1 MKPIDELGPTMKY
14 NAHQVEC
21 IECDDNLLI
30 VAPPGSG
37 KTGTLVAKAVR
48 ILQRQDA
55 VVGMVTFTDAAAR
68 EMRHRIAE
76 AVGPVAA
83 RRVYVETFHKHA
95 ILQLRA
101 SGMLGRLVTPQE
113 QFGIVMQAISDLQEP
128 MSVPDALAL
137 IEKAKASLDF
147 TGEELPLV
155 SSYQRILSRYRA
167 RDLMDVLRLAVV
179 GMREGTVKPLKVTH
193 LLGDEFQD
201 ADKIQLEWIM
211 CHGAAGA
218 VLTCVGDDDQAI
230 YSWRGSMGY
239 EGMQE
244 FKSRAAAKAVNLQV
258 NYRSLLEI
266 IQASQAV
273 IARNVNRIPKEVL
286 GSRKGKATIEVLQA
300 GTKADEADLVVARI
314 VQDLGTAQP
323 VVVPRGRWAV
333 IARTNMA
340 LVPTAVALRAAGI
353 PYSRPG
359 GKDALEGSFHTLLLL
374 LTAIQSGDPL
384 TIDNALL
391 GMGYTWQQL
400 EVLHR
405 GLGDEYDAILEG
417 ALPNLDDFHPEDAAR
432 LRRLC
437 GDLLPAWRERAR
449 LGQYRLVVDAAADY
463 FVKAG
468 LVAANEKDD
477 FEHHVGRLKSRKGS
491 LAAMAAPFLE
501 PQKTEAGDG
510 VVLHTMHSSKG
521 LEYDHVTVIRC
532 NEGTIPPTR
541 EPVNVEE
548 ERRLFYVAMTRAR
561 LGLRI
566 ISASGAGR
574 PSCFVDN
581 VPGEVLELGL

>member
-1 MKPIDELGPTMKY
+1 MKY

-37 KTGTLVAKAVR
+37 KTGTLVAKAAR
-48 ILQRQDA
+48 ILKLDDAA
-55 VVGMVTFTDAAAR
+55 VVGMVTFTDAAAK
-68 EMRHRIAE
+68 EMRHRIADV
-76 AVGPVAA
+76 VGPIAA
-83 RRVYVETFHKHA
+83 RRVFVETFHKHA

-101 SGMLGRLVTPQE
+101 SGLLGRLVTPQE
-113 QFGIVMQAISDLQEP
+113 QFGIVKQAISELQEP
-128 MSVPDALAL
+128 TAVADALQL

-147 TGEELPLV
+147 TGEEFPLV
-155 SSYQRILSRYRA
+155 AAYQRVLARYRA

-179 GMREGTVKPLKVTH
+179 GMREGAVKPLKVTH

-239 EGMQE
+239 EGMLE
-244 FKSRAAAKAVNLQV
+244 FKARAAAKHVNLQV

-273 IARNVNRIPKEVL
+273 IAHNVNRIPKEVV
-286 GSRKGKATIEVLQA
+286 GSRQGKAVIEVIQA
-300 GTKADEADLVVARI
+300 SSSAGEANMVVARI
-314 VQDLGTAQP
+314 TESLGAQRP

-333 IARTNMA
+333 IARTNSA

-359 GKDALEGSFHTLLLL
+359 GKDVLEGPFHTLLLL
-374 LTAIQSGDPL
+374 VTAIQTADPI

-391 GMGYTWQQL
+391 GMGFTREHL
-400 EVLHR
+400 AVLHE
-405 GLGDEYDAILEG
+405 GLGDEYDALLEG
-417 ALPNLDDFHPEDAAR
+417 ALPNLGKLPPEDAAR
-432 LRRLC
+432 LRRLA
-437 GDLLPAWRERAR
+437 GDLLPAWREHAR
-449 LGQYRLVVDAAADY
+449 DGSYRLVVDAASDY
-463 FVKAG
+463 FLSSG
-468 LVAANEKDD
+468 LVGMSEKDD
-477 FEHHVGRLKSRKGS
+477 FRAHVDRLKSRKGTLS
-491 LAAMAAPFLE
+491 AMAAPFLE
-501 PQKTEAGDG
+501 PQKTEVGDG

-521 LEYDHVTVIRC
+521 LEYDNVVVIRC
-532 NEGTIPPTR
+532 NEGTIPTAQP
-541 EPVNVEE
+541 PVNVEE
-548 ERRLFYVAMTRAR
+548 ERRLFYVAITRAR
-561 LGLRI
+561 LNLCLSSSTG
-566 ISASGAGR
+566 SGQR
-574 PSCFVDN
+574 SSFVDN
-581 VPGEVLELGL
+581 VPKELWKATAPRQALPA